1 MDYDRVS
8 LEDWQRHQPLSVLQL
23 DTADRVVLRVAG
35 RGIALSIVTK
45 YEEEEEE
52 DTDCW
57 LSSLHNSTISLIQNA
72 QETSDAAAYT
82 IQMVLPSP
90 CLHICLCSYLRRNVV
105 FMDRKWT
112 IRRKLLL
119 YC

>member
-45 YEEEEEE
+45 Y
-52 DTDCW
+52 D
-57 LSSLHNSTISLIQNA
+57 
-72 QETSDAAAYT
+72 
-82 IQMVLPSP
+82 V
-90 CLHICLCSYLRRNVV
+90 RR
-105 FMDRKWT
+105 
-112 IRRKLLL
+112 RRKTRTAGCQAFIILQFTSK
-119 YC
+119 CTGNI